1 MSQDSLL
8 AADPDVS
15 STSVPEPPAEVATT
29 ASRRG
34 GVIGPIRRRTVDT
47 VLIGAG
53 VVVAVVLAVAG
64 GLLTWGNNFAE
75 DYVGDELTSQNIFF
89 PDQASLE
96 EQGRDDLVKYA
107 DEQVTT
113 GDEAEAYASFINGHL
128 ESTAD
133 GLTYAELGAPLG
145 EARDALAAAQ
155 EAGESEET
163 IADLQAN
170 VDEISRTRD
179 TVFKGETLR
188 GLLLSTFAWS
198 TIGRIAGIAATVAF
212 IGAAL
217 MVVLVV
223 LGVIHRR
230 RTPALN

>member
-1 MSQDSLL
+1 MSRNFLL
-8 AADPDVS
+8 AADSDVS
-15 STSVPEPPAEVATT
+15 STSVAEPPAEVATT
-29 ASRRG
+29 ALGG

-47 VLIGAG
+47 VLIAAG

-89 PDQASLE
+89 PDAASLE
-96 EQGRDDLVKYA
+96 EEGRDDLVKFA

-113 GDEAEAYASFINGHL
+113 GDHAEAYASFIDGHL
-128 ESTAD
+128 EGTAD
-133 GLTYAELGAPLG
+133 GLTYSELGGPLG
-145 EARDALAAAQ
+145 EARDALTAAQ
-155 EAGESEET
+155 EAGESEAT
-163 IADLQAN
+163 IADLQAD
-170 VDEISRTRD
+170 VDELSRTRD

-212 IGAAL
+212 IGAAV

-223 LGVIHRR
+223 FGIIHRR